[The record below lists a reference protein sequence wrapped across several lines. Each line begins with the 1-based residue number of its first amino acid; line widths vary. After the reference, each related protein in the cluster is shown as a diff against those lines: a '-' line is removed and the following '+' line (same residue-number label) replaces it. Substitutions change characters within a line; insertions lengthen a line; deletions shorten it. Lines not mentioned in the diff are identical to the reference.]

1 MSEELRS
8 LLWTGSS
15 LRVLDQLKLPFDIEW
30 IECRS
35 YKDVY
40 SVIRNMNTRGAP
52 AIGVAAAYGMALA
65 GVEAIS
71 ASDPKQ
77 FVLDAG
83 AFLKSARPTA
93 VNLAWA
99 VDRCVADVATSLGS
113 NPQAVADELA
123 ICAGQLAR
131 DDEERNL
138 ALSRYGAEL
147 FEDGDSILTICNTGA
162 LAAFRYGTAFGAINE
177 AHKQGKKI
185 QVIALE
191 TRPYLQGAR
200 LTALELVTAGIPFH
214 LITDGMAGFMM
225 SHHMVTKVIVG
236 ADRIASNGD
245 FANKIGTYQLAVLAK
260 YHALPF
266 YSAAPLSSF
275 DFSIASG
282 AEIPVEQRDE
292 NEVLYFAGQRV
303 AANGAHAFNP
313 SFDVTPNELVTGIV
327 TERGVFR
334 HPFGAWKQP

>member
-1 MSEELRS
+1 MNEELRS

-15 LRVLDQLKLPFDIEW
+15 LRVLDQLKLPFTMEW
-30 IECRS
+30 IECHS

-65 GVEAIS
+65 ASEAIT
-71 ASDPKQ
+71 APDPKQ

-99 VDRCVADVATSLGS
+99 VDHCLAEVEDILGRDPQSVADRLTRC
-113 NPQAVADELA
+113 AD
-123 ICAGQLAR
+123 QLAR
-131 DDEERNL
+131 DDEDRNL
-138 ALSRYGAEL
+138 ALSRYGAQL
-147 FEDGDSILTICNTGA
+147 FSDGDSILTICNTGA
-162 LAAFRYGTAFGAINE
+162 LATYRYGTAFGSINE
-177 AHKQGKKI
+177 AYRQGKRI
-185 QVIALE
+185 QVVALE

-200 LTALELVTAGIPFH
+200 LTALELVTAGVPFH

-260 YHALPF
+260 YHGLPF
-266 YSAAPLSSF
+266 YTAAPFSSF

-282 AEIPVEQRDE
+282 VEIPVEQRDE
-292 NEVLYFAGQRV
+292 NEVLTFAGQRI
-303 AANGAHAFNP
+303 AAEGAHAYNP
-313 SFDVTPNELVTGIV
+313 SFDVTPHELVTGIV
-327 TERGVFR
+327 TERGVFTP
-334 HPFGAWKQP
+334 PFGNWQKP

>member
-15 LRVLDQLKLPFDIEW
+15 LRVLDQLLLPSEMEW
-30 IECRS
+30 IDCKT

-40 SVIRNMNTRGAP
+40 SVIKNMNTRGAP

-65 GVEAIS
+65 AREALT
-71 ASDPKQ
+71 APQPAQ
-77 FVLDAG
+77 FVLDA
-83 AFLKSARPTA
+83 ADYLKSARPTA

-99 VDRCVADVATSLGS
+99 VDWSLADGAPSLGKD
-113 NPQAVADELA
+113 PRAAADELVA
-123 ICAGQLAR
+123 FASRLAQ
-131 DDEERNL
+131 DDEDQNL
-138 ALSRYGAEL
+138 ALSKQGADL

-162 LAAFRYGTAFGAINE
+162 LATYRYGTAFGAINE
-177 AHKQGKKI
+177 AFKQGKRI

-200 LTALELVTAGIPFH
+200 LTALELLKAGIPFH

-225 SHHMVTKVIVG
+225 SHGLVTKVIVG

-245 FANKIGTYQLAVLAK
+245 FANKIGTYQLAVLSQ
-260 YHALPF
+260 YHGLPF
-266 YSAAPLSSF
+266 YAAAPLSSF

-282 AEIPVEQRDE
+282 ADIPVEQRDE
-292 NEVLYFAGQRV
+292 SEVLSFAGHRV
-303 AANGAHAFNP
+303 AADGAHAFNP
-313 SFDVTPNELVTGIV
+313 SFDVTPNQLLSGIV

-334 HPFGAWKQP
+334 HPFGKWERP

>member
-15 LRVLDQLKLPFDIEW
+15 LRVLDQLKLPFTLEW

-65 GVEAIS
+65 GFEAVT
-71 ASDPKQ
+71 APDPQQ
-77 FVLDAG
+77 FILDA
-83 AFLKSARPTA
+83 AACLKSARPTA

-99 VDRCVADVATSLGS
+99 VDHCIAEASTVAGQDPHSVA
-113 NPQAVADELA
+113 ERLA
-123 ICAGQLAR
+123 ICAGRLAR
-131 DDEERNL
+131 DDEDRNL
-138 ALSRYGAEL
+138 ALSRYGADL
-147 FEDGDSILTICNTGA
+147 FADGDAVLTICNTGA
-162 LAAFRYGTAFGAINE
+162 LATFRYGTAFGAINE
-177 AHKQGKKI
+177 AYKQGKKI

-200 LTALELVTAGIPFH
+200 LTALELVTAGVPFH
-214 LITDGMAGFMM
+214 LITDGMAGFVI
-225 SHHMVTKVIVG
+225 SHQMVTKVIVG

-260 YHALPF
+260 YHDLPF
-266 YSAAPLSSF
+266 YTAAPFSSF

-282 AEIPVEQRDE
+282 SEIPVEQRDE
-292 NEVLYFAGQRV
+292 NEVLYFAGQRI
-303 AANGAHAFNP
+303 AAEGAHAFNP
-313 SFDVTPNELVTGIV
+313 SFDVTPHELITGIV

-334 HPFGAWKQP
+334 PPFGVWQQP

>member
-15 LRVLDQLKLPFDIEW
+15 LRVLDQLKLPFTLEW
-30 IECRS
+30 IDCRS
-35 YKDVY
+35 YKDVH

-65 GVEAIS
+65 ALEAIT
-71 ASDPKQ
+71 ASDPRQ

-83 AFLKSARPTA
+83 AYLKSARPTA

-99 VDRCVADVATSLGS
+99 VDHCIAEVSTVAGQDPHSVADRLVT
-113 NPQAVADELA
+113 
-123 ICAGQLAR
+123 CAGQLAH
-131 DDEERNL
+131 DDEDRNL
-138 ALSRYGAEL
+138 ALSRYGADL
-147 FEDGDSILTICNTGA
+147 FADGDSILTICNTGA
-162 LAAFRYGTAFGAINE
+162 LATFRYGTAFGAINE
-177 AHKQGKKI
+177 AYKRGKKI

-200 LTALELVTAGIPFH
+200 LTALELATAGVPFH

-225 SHHMVTKVIVG
+225 SHRMVTQVIVG

-260 YHALPF
+260 YHSLPF
-266 YSAAPLSSF
+266 YVAAPFSSF

-282 AEIPVEQRDE
+282 KEIPVEQRDE
-292 NEVLYFAGQRV
+292 SEVLYFAGQRI
-303 AANGAHAFNP
+303 AAEGAHAFNP
-313 SFDVTPNELVTGIV
+313 SFDVTPHELVTGIV

-334 HPFGAWKQP
+334 PPFGAWQQP

>member
-1 MSEELRS
+1 MSGELRS
-8 LLWTGSS
+8 LLWTGSF

-30 IECRS
+30 IECHS

-65 GVEAIS
+65 AAEAVS
-71 ASDPKQ
+71 APDPRQ

-99 VDRCVADVATSLGS
+99 VDHCIADVAPILGKD
-113 NPQAVADELA
+113 PQAVAAELVV
-123 ICAGQLAR
+123 CAGKLAQ
-131 DDEERNL
+131 DDENRNL
-138 ALSRYGAEL
+138 ALSKYGASL

-162 LAAFRYGTAFGAINE
+162 LATYRYGTAFGSINE
-177 AHKQGKKI
+177 AHRQGKKI
-185 QVIALE
+185 QVVALE

-200 LTALELVTAGIPFH
+200 LTALELATAGIEFH
-214 LITDGMAGFMM
+214 LITDGMAGFVMA
-225 SHHMVTKVIVG
+225 HHMVNKVIVG

-245 FANKIGTYQLAVLAK
+245 FANKIGTYQLAVLAN
-260 YHALPF
+260 YHGLPF
-266 YSAAPLSSF
+266 YTAAPMSSF

-282 AEIPVEQRDE
+282 ADIPVEQRDE
-292 NEVLYFAGQRV
+292 NEVLYFAGRRI
-303 AANGAHAFNP
+303 AADGAHAFNP
-313 SFDVTPNELVTGIV
+313 SFDVTPNELLTGIV
-327 TERGVFR
+327 TERGIFR
-334 HPFGAWKQP
+334 HPFGSWEQP